1 LGGGL
6 ASDAPEGKPGILL
19 AHLQFR
25 RQIQAVTRAQHE
37 AFLAAAAHAEWVPAD
52 YFREATLDQVFTRPA
67 PLVLDLGCGDG
78 SFLIEMARRHPE
90 LNFLGTERLMGRVEK
105 VARKIARE
113 QLTNVRI
120 LRLESHYTVQWLLP
134 AGCAQTIYVL
144 HPDPWPKRT
153 HHDRRLIKVEFM
165 EAVHRVLQPDGE
177 LFVKTDDKPY
187 FQWME
192 KVFAQCPQFER
203 HEWIQSEDWPKTD
216 FETDFLAKGLPIYS
230 TGLRR
235 V

>member
-1 LGGGL
+1 MTLNRG
-6 ASDAPEGKPGILL
+6 SREYLL
-19 AHLQFR
+19 PHLQFP
-25 RQIQAVTRAQHE
+25 RQIPAVTRAQH
-37 AFLAAAAHAEWVPAD
+37 AIFIAAAAQAEWKPED
-52 YFREATLDQVFTRPA
+52 YFREATLDQIFSRPA

-78 SFLIEMARRHPE
+78 SFLIEMAKRHPE

-113 QLTNVRI
+113 ELTNVRI
-120 LRLESHYTVQWLLP
+120 LRLETHYTVRWLLP

-144 HPDPWPKRT
+144 HPDPWPKRI
-153 HHDRRLIKVEFM
+153 HHDRRLINPEFM
-165 EAVHRVLQPDGE
+165 AAIHRVLQADGE

-187 FQWME
+187 FLWME
-192 KVFAQCPQFER
+192 KVFTQCPQFSR
-203 HEWIQSEDWPKTD
+203 HEWVQPEDWPKTD

-230 TGLRR
+230 AGLRR